1 MDTLRKC
8 DTRNLATARRKQSQ
22 HAFRSMGQAERA
34 NSSGSNPDGVCVN
47 RQSFAEDFMAEH
59 CKSSLQM
66 TLIGIAASYGS
77 ASRES
82 QPSAQ
87 SYGFPS

>member
-1 MDTLRKC
+1 MDLLKKC
-8 DTRNLATARRKQSQ
+8 DARNLTPARRKTNPHS
-22 HAFRSMGQAERA
+22 FRQVGQANRT
-34 NSSGSNPDGVCVN
+34 NSSGSDSDGASLS
-47 RQSFAEDFMAEH
+47 RRTFADDFMLEH
-59 CKSSLQM
+59 SHSSLQM

-77 ASRES
+77 ASKEP